1 MKVSYIELLGEKH
14 PLCFSLAAASE
25 VTEAFGGLENMS
37 KSLSLDDIGKA
48 AKAIDAVLTILMRAG
63 RIYVKASGGE
73 LPPELPCRPS
83 DLIDVTDGSAIRAIF
98 ERGRHAGQVSTA
110 WLYFNGAK
118 AGLTRFEVENLPIGR
133 VLDQIACWQI
143 AECGAK
149 EAGGGDLF
157 EQMRRLKRR

>member
-1 MKVSYIELLGEKH
+1 M
-14 PLCFSLAAASE
+14 
-25 VTEAFGGLENMS
+25 
-37 KSLSLDDIGKA
+37 
-48 AKAIDAVLTILMRAG
+48 
-63 RIYVKASGGE
+63 
-73 LPPELPCRPS
+73 
-83 DLIDVTDGSAIRAIF
+83 
-98 ERGRHAGQVSTA
+98 STA

>member
-1 MKVSYIELLGEKH
+1 
-14 PLCFSLAAASE
+14 
-25 VTEAFGGLENMS
+25 MS
-37 KSLSLDDIGKA
+37 S
-48 AKAIDAVLTILMRAG
+48 
-63 RIYVKASGGE
+63 
-73 LPPELPCRPS
+73 
-83 DLIDVTDGSAIRAIF
+83 
-98 ERGRHAGQVSTA
+98 A

-149 EAGGGDLF
+149 EARSGDLF

>member
-1 MKVSYIELLGEKH
+1 
-14 PLCFSLAAASE
+14 
-25 VTEAFGGLENMS
+25 MS
-37 KSLSLDDIGKA
+37 S
-48 AKAIDAVLTILMRAG
+48 
-63 RIYVKASGGE
+63 
-73 LPPELPCRPS
+73 
-83 DLIDVTDGSAIRAIF
+83 
-98 ERGRHAGQVSTA
+98 A

-149 EAGGGDLF
+149 EAGDGDLF